1 MNLWNL
7 LSKHMVAV
15 VFYMVYVLIL
25 AKSIVNESEYQLILK
40 RNHGVWPY
48 GVREDGLLFPLF
60 GCAFLFITCL
70 YAIAAKENKF
80 YLWLIALIITPFII
94 GMNYLFNLKSILA
107 NLISP

>member
-60 GCAFLFITCL
+60 GCAFLFITCCML
-70 YAIAAKENKF
+70 SLPKKTN
-80 YLWLIALIITPFII
+80 FIY
-94 GMNYLFNLKSILA
+94 G
-107 NLISP
+107 